1 MASEEK
7 VGCNDVTSLQARGQQ
22 LHPRSLFLT
31 RRLDQPPLSLRPHSH
46 HMGRRK
52 SQTDSDGRLPV
63 DIPVKAI
70 LVSYGSIP
78 IRLSCPPIQ
87 SRNSMHPPGPEMS
100 GVCPP
105 LTLSQHVGEVYASTY
120 LDTVQFSWPSRHYR
134 AHRQPLHNP
143 PNLKKLS
150 NPMSEPNYLSWPPAA
165 SRRKG
170 RLVGRT
176 RWGWCLLGRRVAHR
190 HVTSTSPSS
199 IPSLQ

>member
-7 VGCNDVTSLQARGQQ
+7 VGCNDITSLQARGQQ

-31 RRLDQPPLSLRPHSH
+31 RQLDQPPLSLWPHSH
-46 HMGRRK
+46 HLGRRE
-52 SQTDSDGRLPV
+52 SQTDPDGRLLV
-63 DIPVKAI
+63 DIPVKVT
-70 LVSYGSIP
+70 LVSYGSIT

-100 GVCPP
+100 GV
-105 LTLSQHVGEVYASTY
+105 YASTY
-120 LDTVQFSWPSRHYR
+120 LDSVDT
-134 AHRQPLHNP
+134 PLHNP

-170 RLVGRT
+170 RFVGRT
-176 RWGWCLLGRRVAHR
+176 RWGWCLWGRRVAHR